1 MGSLGTF
8 LRYPDDIH
16 PLLKMKRAIEKAE
29 KQIPPEPHWAFC
41 YSMLHKVSR
50 SFSLVIQQLGTE
62 LRNAVCV
69 FYLVLRALDTVEDDT
84 SIPTDEKLPILIAFH
99 RHIYDTDW
107 HYSCKFYSIQTLGGT
122 KEYKVLMDQ
131 FHHVSAAF
139 LELEKGYQEAI
150 EEITKRMGAGM
161 AKFICQEV
169 ETVDDYDEYCHY
181 VAGLVGLGLS
191 KLFLASGSEV
201 LTPDWEHISNSMGLF
216 LQKTNIIRDY
226 LEDINEIPK
235 SRMFWPRKI
244 WGKYAGKLEDLKYE
258 KNSSNAVQC
267 LNEMV
272 TDALTHIEDCLK
284 YMAALR
290 DPSIF
295 RFCAIP
301 QIMAIGTLAL
311 CYNNVQVFR
320 GVVKLRRGLTAK
332 VIDRTKTMAD
342 VYGAFYDFSCMLKTK
357 VDKNDPNASK
367 TLKQLEDVQQLCR
380 DNGVLHKRKSYVN
393 DKGQSNNLYIVMLVI
408 LLAIVFA
415 YLRANGGKKVFK
427 KMGSLS
433 TILRHP
439 DEIYP
444 LLKLKLAITKA
455 QKQIPLDPHLT
466 FCYST
471 LNKVSKTFSL
481 IIQQLGTELRDAVL
495 VSLPLSLSNM
505 CVCLFYL
512 ILRALDTVE
521 DDTSIPTEI
530 KVPILIAFHRH
541 IYDRDWHFVCG
552 EEKYKVLMEQFHHVS
567 AAFLELEKGY
577 QEIIEDITKRMGAGM
592 AKFISKEVETVDDYD
607 EYCHYAAGLVG
618 LGMSKLLLSSELE
631 TVTPNWEQLSNSTG
645 LFLQKTNIIKD
656 YLEDVN
662 EIPKPRMF
670 WPREIWG
677 KYVDKLEDLKDED
690 KSTKAVQCL
699 NDMITNALI
708 HVEDCLKSMA
718 ALRDPA
724 ILHSCSIPLIV
735 AIGTLA
741 LCYNNIQ
748 VFRGSLKLRRGLIA
762 KVFDRTKTMDDVCGA
777 FYDFS
782 CMLETKVDKKDPN
795 AMKTLNRLE
804 TIKKVCREYGGDIHQ
819 RS

>member
-8 LRYPDDIH
+8 LRYPDDIY
-16 PLLKMKRAIEKAE
+16 PLLKMKRAIERAE

-50 SFSLVIQQLGTE
+50 SFSLVIQQLGTD

-107 HYSCKFYSIQTLGGT
+107 HYSCGT

-161 AKFICQEV
+161 TKFICQEV

-191 KLFLASGSEV
+191 KLFLASGTEV

-258 KNSSNAVQC
+258 KNSNNAVQC

-272 TDALTHIEDCLK
+272 TNALTHIEDCLR

-415 YLRANGGKKVFK
+415 YLRANR
-427 KMGSLS
+427 MIS
-433 TILRHP
+433 
-439 DEIYP
+439 DE
-444 LLKLKLAITKA
+444 
-455 QKQIPLDPHLT
+455 Q
-466 FCYST
+466 
-471 LNKVSKTFSL
+471 
-481 IIQQLGTELRDAVL
+481 
-495 VSLPLSLSNM
+495 
-505 CVCLFYL
+505 
-512 ILRALDTVE
+512 
-521 DDTSIPTEI
+521 
-530 KVPILIAFHRH
+530 
-541 IYDRDWHFVCG
+541 
-552 EEKYKVLMEQFHHVS
+552 
-567 AAFLELEKGY
+567 
-577 QEIIEDITKRMGAGM
+577 
-592 AKFISKEVETVDDYD
+592 
-607 EYCHYAAGLVG
+607 
-618 LGMSKLLLSSELE
+618 
-631 TVTPNWEQLSNSTG
+631 
-645 LFLQKTNIIKD
+645 
-656 YLEDVN
+656 
-662 EIPKPRMF
+662 
-670 WPREIWG
+670 
-677 KYVDKLEDLKDED
+677 
-690 KSTKAVQCL
+690 
-699 NDMITNALI
+699 
-708 HVEDCLKSMA
+708 
-718 ALRDPA
+718 
-724 ILHSCSIPLIV
+724 
-735 AIGTLA
+735 
-741 LCYNNIQ
+741 
-748 VFRGSLKLRRGLIA
+748 
-762 KVFDRTKTMDDVCGA
+762 
-777 FYDFS
+777 
-782 CMLETKVDKKDPN
+782 
-795 AMKTLNRLE
+795 
-804 TIKKVCREYGGDIHQ
+804 
-819 RS
+819 

>member
-8 LRYPDDIH
+8 LRYPDDVY

-29 KQIPPEPHWAFC
+29 KQIPPEPHWGFC

-50 SFSLVIQQLGTE
+50 SFSLVIQQLGTD

-107 HYSCKFYSIQTLGGT
+107 HYSCKSEESFNLFELSHPFGILLCDLQILINPTLGGT

-131 FHHVSAAF
+131 FHHVAAAF

-201 LTPDWEHISNSMGLF
+201 LLPDWEHISNSMGLF

-244 WGKYAGKLEDLKYE
+244 WGKYADKLEDLKYE
-258 KNSSNAVQC
+258 ENSTKAVHC

-272 TDALTHIEDCLK
+272 TNALTHIEDCLN

-357 VDKNDPNASK
+357 VDKNDPNASM
-367 TLKQLEDVQQLCR
+367 TLNRLEAVQKVCR
-380 DNGVLHKRKSYVN
+380 DTGVLQKRKSYIN
-393 DKGQSNNLYIVMLVI
+393 DKGQSYNVYGMNFTTDKLRSLVKKWQTLI
-408 LLAIVFA
+408 EAHVDVKTTDSYTLRMFCIGFTKR
-415 YLRANGGKKVFK
+415 RANQVKRTCYAQSSQVRQIRRKMSEIMVKEASSCDLKELVAKFIPEAIGKEIEKA
-427 KMGSLS
+427 
-433 TILRHP
+433 TQN
-439 DEIYP
+439 IYP
-444 LLKLKLAITKA
+444 LQNVFIRKVKILKAPKFDLGKLMEVHGDYTA
-455 QKQIPLDPHLT
+455 
-466 FCYST
+466 
-471 LNKVSKTFSL
+471 
-481 IIQQLGTELRDAVL
+481 
-495 VSLPLSLSNM
+495 
-505 CVCLFYL
+505 
-512 ILRALDTVE
+512 E
-521 DDTSIPTEI
+521 DVGVRVDRPADETAEEPTEI
-530 KVPILIAFHRH
+530 I
-541 IYDRDWHFVCG
+541 
-552 EEKYKVLMEQFHHVS
+552 
-567 AAFLELEKGY
+567 
-577 QEIIEDITKRMGAGM
+577 GA
-592 AKFISKEVETVDDYD
+592 
-607 EYCHYAAGLVG
+607 
-618 LGMSKLLLSSELE
+618 
-631 TVTPNWEQLSNSTG
+631 
-645 LFLQKTNIIKD
+645 
-656 YLEDVN
+656 
-662 EIPKPRMF
+662 
-670 WPREIWG
+670 
-677 KYVDKLEDLKDED
+677 
-690 KSTKAVQCL
+690 
-699 NDMITNALI
+699 
-708 HVEDCLKSMA
+708 
-718 ALRDPA
+718 
-724 ILHSCSIPLIV
+724 
-735 AIGTLA
+735 
-741 LCYNNIQ
+741 
-748 VFRGSLKLRRGLIA
+748 
-762 KVFDRTKTMDDVCGA
+762 
-777 FYDFS
+777 
-782 CMLETKVDKKDPN
+782 
-795 AMKTLNRLE
+795 
-804 TIKKVCREYGGDIHQ
+804 
-819 RS
+819 